1 MPLAPKNSGPVEH
14 GGLPPP
20 TFLQNNKKENCE
32 LFVSLKKA
40 LNQPVLKI
48 SFRRAWTIYTN
59 ILIFSKDTF

>member
-1 MPLAPKNSGPVEH
+1 MGGWGAVAPPPPPT
-14 GGLPPP
+14 LPSP
-20 TFLQNNKKENCE
+20 TFLQSNENENCE
-32 LFVSLKKA
+32 LYVSLKKA